1 MTSQIQFRLVSDI
14 LDKLTSNDVLK
25 NNIIDDIKKD
35 LNKYNLIEKRY
46 DINVINDYNFL
57 FLKYIT
63 YFITNDIKSENY
75 YKNFDMLI
83 SYNDVM
89 LKIFDATYRLYI
101 FDENSFL
108 SPLDVIFLGG
118 KDLSYF
124 DIYFNKDYSIKLKE
138 YFNNLIAPSYYKM
151 ISKENDK
158 IYRLLLE
165 DSNFSYSL
173 QKRTINVE
181 IINRITPKY
190 IDKIIIN
197 IRRDK
202 NEAIIINLIRHI
214 LEDALKEYFIDLL
227 LSNNISAINPVM
239 EREFLSFKLKNY
251 IRYYFQFF
259 IRGFDKKYD
268 NLIKEL
274 NDSKVFNDAYKSLT
288 NNSLITSIELII
300 SEAREMLDYAK
311 RNKIKRKNEFLNYII
326 FYSKLKE
333 MIYGIKA
340 RFNKNYKVIK
350 ELVLDIEDYAKHIG
364 ISKNDLSELSNL
376 GMINTNNKNNC
387 AKNNLLMLIE
397 KRYIIKTNDKL
408 SVVNSF

>member
-1 MTSQIQFRLVSDI
+1 
-14 LDKLTSNDVLK
+14 
-25 NNIIDDIKKD
+25 
-35 LNKYNLIEKRY
+35 
-46 DINVINDYNFL
+46 
-57 FLKYIT
+57 
-63 YFITNDIKSENY
+63 
-75 YKNFDMLI
+75 
-83 SYNDVM
+83 M

-124 DIYFNKDYSIKLKE
+124 DIYFNKDSIIKLKE

-197 IRRDK
+197 IKRDK

-274 NDSKVFNDAYKSLT
+274 NDNKVFNDAYKSLT

-350 ELVLDIEDYAKHIG
+350 ELVLDIEDYAKYIG

-397 KRYIIKTNDKL
+397 KRYIIKTNDKF